1 MNVSTLCLAI
11 LNFGE
16 ASGYD
21 IRKMS
26 TEGAFSHFVDASFS
40 AIYPALE
47 RLESE
52 GKVQQRVEQQ
62 IGKPARKV
70 YEITAAGR
78 AALVSEL
85 MEPLK
90 DDKLKSEFLLLA
102 LCSELLPPERVAA
115 AVDERIEGVGRMLD
129 DFDAIAGDCD
139 HAPSHWV
146 LDMARHMNTTKKAYL
161 ETHRDS
167 LVALAGD
174 AARKSAAE

>member
-26 TEGAFSHFVDASFS
+26 TEGTFSHFVDASFS

-52 GKVQQRVEQQ
+52 GKVQQRTEQQ

-70 YEITAAGR
+70 YEITESGR
-78 AALVSEL
+78 VALVAEL

-90 DDKLKSEFLLLA
+90 DDRLKSEFLLLA
-102 LCSELLPPERVAA
+102 LCAEMLPPERVAE
-115 AVDERIEGVGRMLD
+115 AVDERIEGVGRMIA
-129 DFDAIAGDCD
+129 DFEAMGSDCD

-146 LDMARHMNTTKKAYL
+146 LDMARHMNKTKKAYL
-161 ETHRDS
+161 ESHRDS
-167 LVALAGD
+167 LVALAGGVNK
-174 AARKSAAE
+174 RTAAE

>member
-26 TEGAFSHFVDASFS
+26 TEGTFSHFVDASFG

-52 GKVQQRVEQQ
+52 GKVEQRMEQQ
-62 IGKPARKV
+62 VGKPARRS
-70 YEITAAGR
+70 TRSPMSGR

-102 LCSELLPPERVAA
+102 LCAEMLPPERVAA
-115 AVDERIEGVGRMLD
+115 AIDQRIEGVGRMLS
-129 DFDAIAGDCD
+129 DFEAMVGECD
-139 HAPSHWV
+139 HPQSHWV
-146 LDMARHMNTTKKAYL
+146 LDMATHMNRTKKAYL
-161 ETHRDS
+161 ENNRDA
-167 LVALAGD
+167 LIALAGPNTAKD
-174 AARKSAAE
+174 AAE